1 MSRCTFFSVESGGKY
16 DFTYI
21 ELVSIKKLFTF
32 SLANYHFFCNLPPS
46 IENI

>member
-21 ELVSIKKLFTF
+21 ELFTF